1 MDPNTIISE
10 HYKRLIEINKEEK
23 DKNQEKIYLL
33 EILKSFLDE
42 KIHISQIKN
51 FDEQILKLKNKTKRN
66 IFFIFLNK
74 NKKCK
79 MIFIL

>member
-1 MDPNTIISE
+1 MDPNIIILE
-10 HYKRLIEINKEEK
+10 HYKSLIEINKEEK

-51 FDEQILKLKNKTKRN
+51 FDEQILKLKNKNKKNRRR
-66 IFFIFLNK
+66 NK
-74 NKKCK
+74 N
-79 MIFIL
+79 FI